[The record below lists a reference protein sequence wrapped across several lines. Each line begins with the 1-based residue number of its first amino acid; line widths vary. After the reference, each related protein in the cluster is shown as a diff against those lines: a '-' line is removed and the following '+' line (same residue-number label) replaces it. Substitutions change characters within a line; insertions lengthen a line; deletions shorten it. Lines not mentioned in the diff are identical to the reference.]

1 MRTHGPAFCT
11 RGSCGSCGSYG
22 SYGSKKSGES
32 EKAAPRLKPSPAP
45 KLWQGKM
52 RKGEE
57 KNPERGKS
65 RRKRESGPEAKAF
78 AGTKIMATEKPR
90 KAREEGCG
98 KRGGRRAKAKKA
110 EKGALKR

>member
-1 MRTHGPAFCT
+1 
-11 RGSCGSCGSYG
+11 
-22 SYGSKKSGES
+22 
-32 EKAAPRLKPSPAP
+32 
-45 KLWQGKM
+45 M

-110 EKGALKR
+110 EKGALKRSANTNLGAGKAAAEAALKR